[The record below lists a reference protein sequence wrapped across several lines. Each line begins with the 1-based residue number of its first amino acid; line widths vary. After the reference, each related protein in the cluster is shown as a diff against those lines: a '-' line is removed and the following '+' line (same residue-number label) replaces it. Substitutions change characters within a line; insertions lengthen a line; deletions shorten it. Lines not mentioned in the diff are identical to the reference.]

1 MARLTQW
8 LMALAGLLTSASMS
22 SCSGGNGNEEPR
34 PPVDTEQSVE
44 KPVQD
49 GAVDNLPPADD
60 ASNDE
65 PSFFSQYPCEE
76 WYNFNS
82 CDDRLSIPPKWYE
95 LHDYFDEKNNRFWR
109 TYPFITVTDHPW
121 LTTHYKDAAY
131 DPFHN
136 QYIPSRAY
144 LREVITNCS
153 EDQNTECDQI
163 HHHSGTGLYS
173 QDRYLYKSLK
183 PDIKKDPSL
192 KIIAMPPDVSGSLDK
207 RPVQKVVR
215 SHFGELAACY
225 EKEFKRNKNV
235 GNGSVTV
242 SCLIDKTGAVSSI
255 TIATPMF
262 QIKTTLNNKR
272 VEDCLVETIS
282 RWRFPE
288 PRGGVSAR
296 VKYQFDFEL
305 QTDD

>member
-65 PSFFSQYPCEE
+65 PSFFSRYPWCKE

-82 CDDRLSIPPKWYE
+82 CDTRLSIPPKWYE
-95 LHDYFDEKNNRFWR
+95 LHDYFDEKNNQFWM
-109 TYPFITVTDHPW
+109 TYPFITVTEHSW
-121 LTTHYKDAAY
+121 RTTHYKDAAY

-163 HHHSGTGLYS
+163 HHHSSIYS

-192 KIIAMPPDVSGSLDK
+192 KIIAMPPEVTDGLDK
-207 RPVQKVVR
+207 RVIQKVVR
-215 SHFGELAACY
+215 SHFSELRACY
-225 EKEFKRNKNV
+225 ENEFERDKNV
-235 GNGSVTV
+235 GSGKVTV
-242 SCLIDKTGAVSSI
+242 SWKVDETGAASGV
-255 TIATPMF
+255 TI
-262 QIKTTLNNKR
+262 KETTLKNKR
-272 VEDCLVETIS
+272 VEDCLVEAIS
-282 RWRFPE
+282 RWRFPK
-288 PRGGVSAR
+288 PTGGVWAHIEYS
-296 VKYQFDFEL
+296 FDFEL